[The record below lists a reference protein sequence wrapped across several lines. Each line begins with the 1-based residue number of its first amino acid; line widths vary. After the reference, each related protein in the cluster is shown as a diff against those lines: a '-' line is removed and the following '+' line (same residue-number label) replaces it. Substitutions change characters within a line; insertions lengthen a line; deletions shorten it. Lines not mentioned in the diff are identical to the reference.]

1 MSTRNRRASSRL
13 TVGVMCL
20 TLCLSTV
27 GMIGT
32 AAAVPIV
39 QTNSSWKITPDS
51 PSGTSWYSNAA
62 FDDSGWQDATV
73 LYDYGAVVGDPA
85 FNGTKIIWSSEGQF
99 SNTETQVWIRYPFS
113 LGMLPSS
120 ASLFVGCD
128 DDCAVWVNGNQVIN
142 DANGFANNTV
152 IENSSLLPFLNVGQN
167 LIAYTALDNFP
178 VFGFNHSTALQLD
191 GTFASTAVPE
201 PSALVL
207 TATGLLGLIGM
218 EMRRRWTVQTS

>member
-1 MSTRNRRASSRL
+1 MSTRNRRASSKL

-85 FNGTKIIWSSEGQF
+85 FNGTKIIWSSGGQF
-99 SNTETQVWIRYPFS
+99 SNTETQVWIRHPFS

-128 DDCAVWVNGNQVIN
+128 DDCTVWVNGNQVIN
-142 DANGFANNTV
+142 DTNGFANSTIVNP
-152 IENSSLLPFLNVGQN
+152 LPFLQVGQN
-167 LIAYTALDNFP
+167 LVAYTVSDNFLA
-178 VFGFNHSTALQLD
+178 FGFNHSTALQLD
-191 GTFASTAVPE
+191 GAFAAVPE
-201 PSALVL
+201 PSALML
-207 TATGLLGLIGM
+207 TATGLLGLIGL
-218 EMRRRWTVQTS
+218 EMRRRRAA